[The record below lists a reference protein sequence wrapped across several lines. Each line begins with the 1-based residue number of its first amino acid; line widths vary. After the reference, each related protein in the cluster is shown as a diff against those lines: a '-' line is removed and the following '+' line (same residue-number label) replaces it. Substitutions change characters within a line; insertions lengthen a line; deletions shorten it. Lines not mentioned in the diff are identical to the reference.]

1 MNQKITIPAF
11 FLMVLA
17 QLYVPASM
25 IFQKERVIAQG
36 TAYKFRTAPI
46 DPNDPFRGKYITLSF
61 NETGVKVENAEE
73 WNNADEVYVYLTTD
87 SSGYAMIQSIAK
99 EQPKGRNDYIK
110 ANIDYILTDTLSTV
124 FVRYPF
130 DRFYMEESKAPVAET
145 IYNEA
150 AIDSNQVAYALV
162 MVMNGDAVV
171 RDIFIDDV
179 SITEVIRKDQNKV
192 K

>member
-1 MNQKITIPAF
+1 
-11 FLMVLA
+11 MVLA

-46 DPNDPFRGKYITLSF
+46 DPNDPFTGKYITLTF

-73 WNNADEVYVYLTTD
+73 WNNPDEVYVYLTTD

-110 ANIDYILTDTLSTV
+110 ANIDYIMTDTLSTV

-179 SITEVIRKDQNKV
+179 SITEVIRKEQNKV

>member
-1 MNQKITIPAF
+1 
-11 FLMVLA
+11 
-17 QLYVPASM
+17 
-25 IFQKERVIAQG
+25 
-36 TAYKFRTAPI
+36 
-46 DPNDPFRGKYITLSF
+46 
-61 NETGVKVENAEE
+61 
-73 WNNADEVYVYLTTD
+73 
-87 SSGYAMIQSIAK
+87 MIQSLAK
-99 EQPKGRNDYIK
+99 EQPKERNDYIK

-179 SITEVIRKDQNKV
+179 SITEVIRKEQNKV

>member
-61 NETGVKVENAEE
+61 NETGVKVDNAEE
-73 WNNADEVYVYLTTD
+73 WNYVDEVYVFLTTD

-130 DRFYMEESKAPVAET
+130 DRFYMEETKAPVAET

>member
-25 IFQKERVIAQG
+25 IFQKERVIAQR

-46 DPNDPFRGKYITLSF
+46 DPNDPFRGEYITLSF

-110 ANIDYILTDTLSTV
+110 ANIDYIMTDTLSTV

-179 SITEVIRKDQNKV
+179 SITEVIRKEQNKV